1 MIHGCCDTDPRRTTT
16 LWAIQYFFVMS
27 KTPVPAVPLE
37 CNPRGRLRTGFL
49 VHPAGLEPAIFG
61 FGGRRSNPLN
71 YGCSSAILHTL
82 KREKPRFP
90 FGGPGL
96 RGGVNLRFYSP
107 WLPPVPVVSG

>member
-1 MIHGCCDTDPRRTTT
+1 
-16 LWAIQYFFVMS
+16 
-27 KTPVPAVPLE
+27 
-37 CNPRGRLRTGFL
+37 
-49 VHPAGLEPAIFG
+49 
-61 FGGRRSNPLN
+61 
-71 YGCSSAILHTL
+71 LHTL